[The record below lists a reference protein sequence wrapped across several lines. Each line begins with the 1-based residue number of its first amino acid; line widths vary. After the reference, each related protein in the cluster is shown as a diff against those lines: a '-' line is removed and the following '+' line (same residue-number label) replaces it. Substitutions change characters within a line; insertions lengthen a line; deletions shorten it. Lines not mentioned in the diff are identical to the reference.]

1 MKLEVDVEKIRQE
14 VKLEFYKE
22 LQKKFDMK
30 VETRWRQRLVKFDR
44 LFNKIIAKQLQLDD
58 QNAYVKKLEKQQL
71 LNEER
76 MKNPFYVT
84 LKAQKEERDKFIDFY
99 ASGAILGLPPT
110 SPTSDGDNKLISFAI
125 ESPTSADGN
134 PMIEDD

>member
-1 MKLEVDVEKIRQE
+1 
-14 VKLEFYKE
+14 
-22 LQKKFDMK
+22 
-30 VETRWRQRLVKFDR
+30 
-44 LFNKIIAKQLQLDD
+44 
-58 QNAYVKKLEKQQL
+58 
-71 LNEER
+71 

-134 PMIEDD
+134 PMIEDDQPVVYEADDPTNDLFKQTQVDIADEPSDKKTMLDNKGKLS